1 MHNNHNTMNTMNTM
15 NATTANA
22 TINEKRITTDFL
34 DFIKTL
40 NVHLW
45 ICGVGEREFSLKDG
59 PYVTLGRIQKWIK
72 KGRWFDPY
80 DSGLDIVI
88 FDNGGALYELSSGH
102 TYSIA
107 SRLYDALKAVER
119 KFNSDRKDV
128 RFEPTFVLIGKKYRI
143 ADKAKDGT
151 VLLSEPVSKIDDYEY

>member
-1 MHNNHNTMNTMNTM
+1 MNTMN
-15 NATTANA
+15 NTAA
-22 TINEKRITTDFL
+22 TISNTTVNEKNIAPDFL
-34 DFIKTL
+34 SFIKTL

-59 PYVTLGRIQKWIK
+59 PYAALNRIQKWIK

-88 FDNGGALYELSSGH
+88 FDKGGALYELSSGH

-128 RFEPTFVLIGKKYRI
+128 RFEPTFVLIGKRYRI

-151 VLLSEPVSKIDDYEY
+151 VLLSKTVVDLDDYEY

>member
-1 MHNNHNTMNTMNTM
+1 MSTMNIN

-22 TINEKRITTDFL
+22 TINEKNIAPDFL
-34 DFIKTL
+34 SFIKTL

-143 ADKAKDGT
+143 ADKARNGT
-151 VLLSEPVSKIDDYEY
+151 VLMSAPVSKIDDYEY